1 MGILKR
7 VRTVNVTKPFR
18 DGVTAWDSEG
28 MSQFKRGML
37 DKGQICDC

>member
-18 DGVTAWDSEG
+18 DGVTSWDSEG
-28 MSQFKRGML
+28 MSQFKGDVL
-37 DKGQICDC
+37 DKGQICDS